1 MRRTFGL
8 ASDGL
13 CLRACGLGR
22 GARAESQ
29 PLPTPATM
37 PSASRAITLRGP
49 SQTAWWVSK
58 PWAGLLRARDCTSHL
73 DTSRACSRPP
83 PSSNLR
89 AGIRGRQGLQ
99 VPRKRERS
107 CEKKKHSVISVRARR
122 DVCRPVCWGAVH
134 APKRQPVPVHET
146 LWHAYPEP
154 SFCVDHCGR
163 RGVCATPCLAAR
175 SRLLRDRTHT
185 LSRPLL
191 VLCPNDLTPVSRTD
205 GRGCST

>member
-73 DTSRACSRPP
+73 DTSRACFAASAFVEFE
-83 PSSNLR
+83 SWDTGTAGFAGAQKEGKELR
-89 AGIRGRQGLQ
+89 
-99 VPRKRERS
+99 
-107 CEKKKHSVISVRARR
+107 EKKTQCYFCESQERCLPSCVLGRSARAKTSARPCTRDTMACISRAIILRGPLWTAWCVRHPLPGCALATASGSNTHAVATAACSV
-122 DVCRPVCWGAVH
+122 
-134 APKRQPVPVHET
+134 
-146 LWHAYPEP
+146 PE
-154 SFCVDHCGR
+154 
-163 RGVCATPCLAAR
+163 
-175 SRLLRDRTHT
+175 
-185 LSRPLL
+185 
-191 VLCPNDLTPVSRTD
+191 
-205 GRGCST
+205 

>member
-99 VPRKRERS
+99 GCLARKQVAQVAR
-107 CEKKKHSVISVRARR
+107 KKIWVISVRAWSQERCLPSCVLGRSARAKTSARPCTR
-122 DVCRPVCWGAVH
+122 DTMACISRAIILRGPPWTAWCVRHPLPGCALATASGSNTHAV
-134 APKRQPVPVHET
+134 ATAACSVPE
-146 LWHAYPEP
+146 
-154 SFCVDHCGR
+154 
-163 RGVCATPCLAAR
+163 
-175 SRLLRDRTHT
+175 
-185 LSRPLL
+185 
-191 VLCPNDLTPVSRTD
+191 
-205 GRGCST
+205 

>member
-49 SQTAWWVSK
+49 SQAAWWVSK

-89 AGIRGRQGLQ
+89 ACIRGRQGLQ
-99 VPRKRERS
+99 VPSGNGVARKQKQCYFCESQERCLPS
-107 CEKKKHSVISVRARR
+107 CVLGRSARAKTSARPCTRDTMACISRAIILRGPLWTAWCVRHPLPGCALATASGSNAHAVATAACSV
-122 DVCRPVCWGAVH
+122 
-134 APKRQPVPVHET
+134 
-146 LWHAYPEP
+146 PE
-154 SFCVDHCGR
+154 
-163 RGVCATPCLAAR
+163 
-175 SRLLRDRTHT
+175 
-185 LSRPLL
+185 
-191 VLCPNDLTPVSRTD
+191 
-205 GRGCST
+205 